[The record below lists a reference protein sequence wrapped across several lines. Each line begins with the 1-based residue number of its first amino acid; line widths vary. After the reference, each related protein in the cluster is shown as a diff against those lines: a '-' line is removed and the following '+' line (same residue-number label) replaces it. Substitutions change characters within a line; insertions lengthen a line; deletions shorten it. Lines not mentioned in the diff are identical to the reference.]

1 MEENFIDIEI
11 KSEEEFLDSINKNL
25 EKINSNKSN
34 IFSEKDSMNNSENF
48 EQIFSNN
55 NIIYNN
61 LKENNDNEVEDN
73 KEEENNKINN
83 ILIELNKNIEIDIPE
98 NQECKE
104 ILQILRKPY
113 SDKDLRKNNPFKSL
127 SKPRKISLVGRVFS
141 DIPDDEESATTKN
154 SNSSV
159 HNNLIFEKQ

>member
-11 KSEEEFLDSINKNL
+11 KSEKEFLDSINKNL

-34 IFSEKDSMNNSENF
+34 AFFEEDCPDNTDNL
-48 EQIFSNN
+48 EQIFSNQKM
-55 NIIYNN
+55 IFKDLI
-61 LKENNDNEVEDN
+61 ENDDCEIEDH
-73 KEEENNKINN
+73 KEENNIINN

-154 SNSSV
+154 SNSSI